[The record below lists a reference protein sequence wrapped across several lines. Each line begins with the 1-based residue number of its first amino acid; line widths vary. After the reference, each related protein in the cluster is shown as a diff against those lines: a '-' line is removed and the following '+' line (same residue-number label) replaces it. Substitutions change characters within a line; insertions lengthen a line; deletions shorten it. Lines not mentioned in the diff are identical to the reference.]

1 MAFVTST
8 IYKKA
13 IQLALKEGIPE
24 KLLDTHLNK
33 ESIGDHVPMEMLLE
47 VYELAE
53 KELMPGF
60 GLRQGKQLVSIDYGI
75 LGLSWK
81 TCLKAIDVLRNVRRY
96 MLLVTNDG
104 FIEIKEDLVNTKLVM
119 NRDVY
124 RNGIQ
129 TANEAS
135 FVMLIGVLKEVT
147 GKSIKPEI
155 VNFKHFSTRSEYYS
169 EYFNCP
175 VIFGSN
181 ENSFIFSSD
190 KLQISTI
197 KSDKFIHQFL
207 VESMEKEKSKLSS
220 KEDLLI
226 NEINILLKESM
237 ASGIPSLTQ
246 VGEYLG
252 LSTRTLKRRLA
263 ERNLTFREIIRKTQE
278 EKAIHLLS
286 NSTQS
291 IGEIA
296 FQTGFSEQSS
306 FNRAFKRW
314 TGLSPNEYRK
324 TT

>member
-135 FVMLIGVLKEVT
+135 FVMLGLPFSIRQISVDVPPASSVITFLKPAIPATTEPPSAPAAGPDKAVIIGLSMTCRALKT
-147 GKSIKPEI
+147 PPADCI
-155 VNFKHFSTRSEYYS
+155 TRSGH
-169 EYFNCP
+169 CP
-175 VIFGSN
+175 RSGLISSIIF
-181 ENSFIFSSD
+181 
-190 KLQISTI
+190 
-197 KSDKFIHQFL
+197 
-207 VESMEKEKSKLSS
+207 
-220 KEDLLI
+220 
-226 NEINILLKESM
+226 
-237 ASGIPSLTQ
+237 
-246 VGEYLG
+246 
-252 LSTRTLKRRLA
+252 
-263 ERNLTFREIIRKTQE
+263 FR
-278 EKAIHLLS
+278 
-286 NSTQS
+286 
-291 IGEIA
+291 
-296 FQTGFSEQSS
+296 
-306 FNRAFKRW
+306 
-314 TGLSPNEYRK
+314 
-324 TT
+324 

>member
-155 VNFKHFSTRSEYYS
+155 VNFKHSSTRSEYYS

-175 VIFGSN
+175 VRFGSN
-181 ENSFIFSSD
+181 ENALIFKSD
-190 KLQISTI
+190 KLQIPTI
-197 KSDKFIHQFL
+197 KADKFIHQFL
-207 VESMEKEKSKLSS
+207 IETMEKEKSKLAVE
-220 KEDLLI
+220 EDILTR
-226 NEINILLKESM
+226 EINRLLKESLS
-237 ASGIPSLTQ
+237 SGIPSLTQ

-252 LSTRTLKRRLA
+252 LSTRTLKRRLG
-263 ERNLTFREIIRKTQE
+263 ERDLTFRELVRKNQE
-278 EKAIHLLS
+278 ETARHLLA
-286 NSTQS
+286 NSTYT

-314 TGLSPNEYRK
+314 TDQTPKEYRK
-324 TT
+324 SS